1 MKIKKELL
9 NELIKL
15 NKKEWDNLKITIDF
29 LYALERDAIE
39 KEIHLNPKNIE
50 KKLSSCPVPIQ
61 IQPE

>member
-15 NKKEWDNLKITIDF
+15 NEKEWDNLKIAIDF

-50 KKLSSCPVPIQ
+50 KKLSSYPVPIQ